1 MVADG
6 RPMHSRMRMVRRRDW
21 GRVWGRSDGGER
33 RRRRKSTPTA
43 APGLGAR
50 LEAEAA
56 TGRRDSGRAATA
68 IAVERQRQDWVRG
81 AGRFATPGRGRGKL
95 GLEVVVAGGGAVGLG
110 SGGLRRTGCKRWLGS
125 GAQGG

>member
-6 RPMHSRMRMVRRRDW
+6 RPMHARMRMVRRRDW
-21 GRVWGRSDGGER
+21 GRVWGRSDGEER

-50 LEAEAA
+50 LEAGAA

-95 GLEVVVAGGGAVGLG
+95 GSETYLYLCNHGIVQ
-110 SGGLRRTGCKRWLGS
+110 SN
-125 GAQGG
+125 